1 MKKRFSFDIPCDE
14 AKIQKTIEVSKAAFI
29 AGESEYAMSHA
40 EFLYQ
45 QSKYIKKHW
54 WLMQAALL
62 LAVCVLLH
70 LSESDFYVR
79 RSLGVAA
86 PLFVILI
93 LPELWKNRSCDA
105 MEVEGTT
112 FYTIRQVYAAR
123 LTLFAGVDLLLL
135 TAFFFGASLFARVTV
150 WELMIQ
156 FVLPLN
162 VACCI
167 CFQSLYNSRN
177 GSEVFSILLCS
188 VWTGL
193 WVLVVLNDAVY
204 HAISVPVWIGLLMAS
219 FAYLGFSIRQGQKSF
234 HKIWE
239 AKPSW
244 N

>member
-1 MKKRFSFDIPCDE
+1 MKDQFQFDISCDE
-14 AKIQKTIEVSKAAFI
+14 AKIQQTIEVSRAAFI
-29 AGESEYAMSHA
+29 AGESERDMSNMD
-40 EFLYQ
+40 FLYQ
-45 QSKYIKKHW
+45 QSRYIKKHW

-70 LSESDFYVR
+70 LSESGFSIR

-112 FYTIRQVYAAR
+112 FFTIRQIYAAR

-135 TAFFFGASLFARVTV
+135 TVFFFGASFFARVTV
-150 WELMIQ
+150 WELLIQ
-156 FVLPLN
+156 FVLPFN
-162 VACCI
+162 VTCCI
-167 CFQSLYNSRN
+167 CFRSLYNSRA

-193 WVLVVLNDAVY
+193 WVLIVLSDAVY
-204 HAISVPVWIGLLMAS
+204 DAISVPVWIGLLAAS
-219 FAYLGFSIRQGQKSF
+219 FAYLGYSIHRGQNTFYKT
-234 HKIWE
+234 WE

>member
-1 MKKRFSFDIPCDE
+1 MKNQFQFDIPCDE
-14 AKIQKTIEVSKAAFI
+14 FKIQKTIEVSKAAFV
-29 AGESEYAMSHA
+29 AGEAECTMSNM

-54 WLMQAALL
+54 WLIQALL
-62 LAVCVLLH
+62 LFAVCVLLH

-112 FYTIRQVYAAR
+112 FYTLRQVYAAR

-135 TAFFFGASLFARVTV
+135 TAFFFGASFFAQLTV
-150 WELMIQ
+150 WELLIQ
-156 FVLPLN
+156 FVLPFN

-167 CFQSLYNSRN
+167 CFQSLYGGRN
-177 GSEVFSILLCS
+177 NSEVFSILLCS
-188 VWTGL
+188 IWTGL
-193 WVLVVLNDAVY
+193 WVLVISNDAVY
-204 HAISVPVWIGLLMAS
+204 NAISVPVWIGLLIAS
-219 FAYLGFSIRQGQKSF
+219 FAYLGYSIHKGQKTIY
-234 HKIWE
+234 KTWE